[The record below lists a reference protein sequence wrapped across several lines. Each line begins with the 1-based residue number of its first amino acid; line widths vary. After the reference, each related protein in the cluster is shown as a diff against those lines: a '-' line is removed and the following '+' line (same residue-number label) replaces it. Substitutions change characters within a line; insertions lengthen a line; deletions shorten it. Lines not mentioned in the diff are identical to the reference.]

1 MKKSQVNSLTMTS
14 DKDYGHQPVLV
25 DETISLL
32 NIKPDGIY
40 LDLTVG
46 RGGHASRILEKLT
59 TGYLVGVDQ
68 DEEAIESSNKRL
80 SQISERFTLIKDNF
94 VDIDE
99 ILEKLDIS
107 HVDGVV
113 MDLGVSSNQF
123 DESERGFSYREDGPL
138 DMRMDLDNPLTAKEV
153 VNTYSE
159 QELTR
164 IFKEYGEEKYSSSIA
179 KNIVLY
185 RKSKPLETTSEL
197 VEIIKKSKP
206 SKELS
211 KPGHPAKQVFQALRI
226 EVNDELN
233 VLSKTLEKVLPLL
246 NSGARLAV
254 ISFHSLEDRIVK
266 QTFKKYA
273 IVQGDRINGP
283 QINKDV
289 DYRLINTKVVTPS
302 EIEVETNPRSKSA
315 KLRVIERK

>member
-1 MKKSQVNSLTMTS
+1 MAS
-14 DKDYGHQPVLV
+14 DKDYGHLPVLV
-25 DETISLL
+25 EETISLL
-32 NIKPDGIY
+32 KVKPEGIY

-46 RGGHASRILEKLT
+46 RGGHASRILESLT
-59 TGYLVGVDQ
+59 TGYLIGVDQ
-68 DEEAIESSNKRL
+68 DEEAIKAS
-80 SQISERFTLIKDNF
+80 SERLNHISKKFTLIKDNF
-94 VDIDE
+94 VHVDT
-99 ILEKLDIS
+99 ILKELGTTS
-107 HVDGVV
+107 VDGVI

-138 DMRMDLDNPLTAKEV
+138 DMRMDKDNPLSAREV
-153 VNTYSE
+153 VNTYS
-159 QELTR
+159 QERLTQ

-179 KNIVLY
+179 RNIVLE
-185 RKSKPLETTSEL
+185 REKKPIESTLEL

-233 VLSKTLEKVLPLL
+233 VLRETLEKVLPFLD
-246 NSGARLAV
+246 SGGRLAV

-266 QTFKKYA
+266 QTFRKYA
-273 IVQGDRINGP
+273 VVQGDRINGP
-283 QINKDV
+283 QINRDV
-289 DYRLINTKVVTPS
+289 DYRLINNKVITPS
-302 EIEVETNPRSKSA
+302 EEEVEANPRCKSA